1 MKYQVAIIDC
11 KGLAEWQVDVLQ
23 QELADV
29 GFDSFEQDG
38 TTLRAYIP
46 QSDAISHW
54 PLAISQ
60 ELRAKSQEPAIDAR
74 LLSMEACA
82 DENWNAVWEASHEV
96 EQLPL
101 GVRITPHCAFGAG
114 HHETT
119 AMMIDALV
127 NSQQPMANGQQPTI
141 LDMGTGTGVLAI
153 MAAKLGAKHVVA
165 VDIDENSVRNAQE
178 NAAANGVKIDVRL
191 GANVPNGAYDLIMAN
206 IHRNI
211 LLNQLP
217 DYARTLNPGGE
228 LWLSGFYE
236 SDCEALIRAAVAH
249 GLHHSATR
257 QNGEWR
263 MLVLGK

>member
-46 QSDAISHW
+46 EDS
-54 PLAISQ
+54 
-60 ELRAKSQEPAIDAR
+60 ELGDERVSGLTDILSENGAT
-74 LLSMEACA
+74 LLSFEACA

-211 LLNQLP
+211 LLLQLP
-217 DYARTLNPGGE
+217 DYTRTLNPGGE

-236 SDCEALIRAAVAH
+236 SDCEALIRAAAAH

-263 MLVLGK
+263 MLVFGK

>member
-46 QSDAISHW
+46 EDSGLGDDRVSGLTDILSENGAT
-54 PLAISQ
+54 
-60 ELRAKSQEPAIDAR
+60 
-74 LLSMEACA
+74 LLSFEACV

-211 LLNQLP
+211 LLLQLP

-236 SDCEALIRAAVAH
+236 SDCEALIRAAAAH

-263 MLVLGK
+263 MLVFGK

>member
-46 QSDAISHW
+46 EDSGLGDERVSGLTDILSENDAT
-54 PLAISQ
+54 
-60 ELRAKSQEPAIDAR
+60 
-74 LLSMEACA
+74 LLSFEACA

-211 LLNQLP
+211 LLLQLP

-236 SDCEALIRAAVAH
+236 SDCEALIRAAAAH

-263 MLVLGK
+263 MLVFGK

>member
-46 QSDAISHW
+46 EDSGLGDERVSGLTDILSENGAT
-54 PLAISQ
+54 
-60 ELRAKSQEPAIDAR
+60 
-74 LLSMEACA
+74 LLSFETCA

-211 LLNQLP
+211 LLLQLP

-236 SDCEALIRAAVAH
+236 SDCETLIRAAAAH

-263 MLVLGK
+263 MLVFGK

>member
-46 QSDAISHW
+46 EDSGLGDERVSGLSDILSENGAT
-54 PLAISQ
+54 
-60 ELRAKSQEPAIDAR
+60 
-74 LLSMEACA
+74 LLSFEACA

-211 LLNQLP
+211 LLLQLP

-236 SDCEALIRAAVAH
+236 SDCEALIRAAAAH

-263 MLVLGK
+263 MLVFGK

>member
-46 QSDAISHW
+46 EDSGLGDERVSGSTDILSENGAT
-54 PLAISQ
+54 
-60 ELRAKSQEPAIDAR
+60 
-74 LLSMEACA
+74 LLSFEACA

-211 LLNQLP
+211 LLLQLP

-236 SDCEALIRAAVAH
+236 SDCEALIRAAAAH

-263 MLVLGK
+263 MLVFGK